1 MKIKSTLSFAALF
14 WIFNLVT
21 AESSFGQL
29 DPNKNLTTYST
40 KPSIRQVDTRMIG
53 AATYAA
59 SKLSDTLSYN
69 QQKGILLTELF
80 KAEDLTYLSSGGMQN
95 IVALFEEVNKRLP
108 QGRKLQFMT
117 DSTQL
122 TTSASN
128 PLVLDSLRAIISSNP
143 ATVSSNRPQWQE
155 NIYQAYIARDYGT
168 RLENTITITSA
179 TREMREVPQLSLQI
193 DGGTTVTLAQ
203 LLSREKAK
211 SPANAEARAVAAF
224 RAMTFPN
231 GTVSQRT
238 ANANYRTALLA
249 LIELQQGDFNRHPET
264 SALINSVS
272 NDLQLGANSKVL
284 SALKNS
290 TFFNSN
296 VPGNLGPVLVT
307 ESDVV
312 SPELIAG
319 KARDKS
325 LELITLTA
333 LHYGERDAV
342 KLYRRLLA
350 GQGSAAAASTNDFT
364 AKRLG
369 QLKYHGTEKIK
380 SVGFGPDKTANMSMA
395 DLVLVAVAAPA
406 IPTSATPIASLSLSE
421 VGKTIIANYNTV
433 VTESTSSMF
442 QLNPRASIGSRYTT
456 YQAKYD
462 PIDYADGAII
472 SQTGVEFRLESDLY
486 LGKLDKMLSTGLKP
500 FIYPEFGVILGSGQ
514 RKVGY
519 DGELST
525 NFGNIPRFKQNVLT
539 WGGHLGL
546 NVGPVLVGV
555 DATLMSTESADD
567 AYKRFFDISQSMTY
581 YRYSFLAR
589 VMNLSISKR
598 EVLNPTYFT
607 FDFEIAGETNN
618 EGTLNRTRSQ
628 DRESQVQSKEW
639 IRSYERA
646 RPGGVYDPEIAN
658 ELLLEGD
665 VKASYIA
672 ANYAAVHLG
681 LVKSGIQ
688 FKVTAGLYN
697 REAMFKYEEG
707 KGEWLRNVAKNTF
720 RGSGFAAATLTYN
733 FGSGSSATKTRR
745 TERSSLIN
753 GVSSSSPVEE
763 TTSKERAR
771 TGIRSR
777 AIFMNRK

>member
-1 MKIKSTLSFAALF
+1 MSFAALF
-14 WIFNLVT
+14 WILNLMT
-21 AESSFGQL
+21 AESSFGQESKL
-29 DPNKNLTTYST
+29 DPNKPLNTVSET
-40 KPSIRQVDTRMIG
+40 KSIREVDTRMIG

-69 QQKGILLTELF
+69 QQKGILITDLF
-80 KAEDLTYLSSGGMQN
+80 KAEDLTYLSSGGMAN

-108 QGRKLQFMT
+108 KGRKLQFMT

-122 TTSASN
+122 TSTISN
-128 PLVLDSLRAIISSNP
+128 PLVLESLRAKISSNP

-179 TREMREVPQLSLQI
+179 TREMREVPQLSLQ
-193 DGGTTVTLAQ
+193 DGNGSTVTLAQ

-231 GTVSQRT
+231 GQVSQTT
-238 ANANYRTALLA
+238 ANTNYRTALFA
-249 LIELQQGDFNRHPET
+249 LIDLQQGDFNRHPET
-264 SALINSVS
+264 SALINSVG
-272 NDLQLGANSKVL
+272 NDLQLGTNSKVL
-284 SALKNS
+284 SAIKNS

-342 KLYRRLLA
+342 KLYKRLLA

-380 SVGFGPDKTANMSMA
+380 SVGFGPDKTANMSLA

-406 IPTSATPIASLSLSE
+406 IPKSATPIASLSLSE
-421 VGKTIIANYNTV
+421 VGKTIVANYNTV
-433 VTESTSSMF
+433 VTERTTSMF
-442 QLNPRASIGSRYTT
+442 QLNPRASLGSRYTT

-486 LGKLDKMLSTGLKP
+486 LGKLDNMLSTGLKP
-500 FIYPEFGVILGSGQ
+500 FIYPQFGVILGTGQ

-519 DGELST
+519 DGNLNT
-525 NFGNIPRFKQNVLT
+525 NFGNIPRFKQNYLT

-567 AYKRFFDISQSMTY
+567 AYKRFFDLSQSMTY

-589 VMNLSISKR
+589 VINLSISKR

-607 FDFEIAGETNN
+607 FDLEIAGETNN

-672 ANYAAVHLG
+672 ANYAAIHLG

-697 REAMFKYEEG
+697 REAMFKFEEG
-707 KGEWLRNVAKNTF
+707 KGEWLSNVARNTF

-733 FGSGSSATKTRR
+733 FGSGSSSVKTRR
-745 TERSSLIN
+745 SERNSVIN
-753 GVSSSSPVEE
+753 GVSSAAQVEE
-763 TTSKERAR
+763 TSSRERAR
-771 TGIRSR
+771 SGIRSR

>member
-284 SALKNS
+284 SALKKS